1 MSVKQSFTICASIS
15 SDQISSM
22 DDDIDSSTEKH
33 KWVATDLLEKKILKE
48 VLPHQYLEDENDE
61 DNEHHFLNGENS
73 MRSESGALTYLYLDG
88 IFSSHFPPYVP
99 DHVIRLIENSRK
111 GDVTHARTLIDFM
124 KDNDVRFSIENLK
137 QIAAKFI
144 KTEMSWE
151 CITSFFK
158 FIFCL
163 VIFARENGD
172 FILHKNIPQM
182 ILHFLDAIKNW
193 ILNNQG
199 WTAYM

>member
-61 DNEHHFLNGENS
+61 DNEHHFLNDENS

-88 IFSSHFPPYVP
+88 IFSSHFPPLSYFQN
-99 DHVIRLIENSRK
+99 VIQIDNNCFVFSYS
-111 GDVTHARTLIDFM
+111 TL
-124 KDNDVRFSIENLK
+124 SL
-137 QIAAKFI
+137 
-144 KTEMSWE
+144 
-151 CITSFFK
+151 
-158 FIFCL
+158 L
-163 VIFARENGD
+163 
-172 FILHKNIPQM
+172 
-182 ILHFLDAIKNW
+182 
-193 ILNNQG
+193 
-199 WTAYM
+199 